1 MRKLYV
7 VLFLLLNITGVL
19 LAQNKCELALTRATE
34 EFNAGH
40 FFAIPGMLK
49 ECIDEN
55 PNREWRQR
63 AYLLLAQTYLLLEDP
78 LGAENSYLEVLR
90 ANPEYTPSDLRD
102 PIDLVYLGSKFTST
116 PIFSIFAKVGPNV
129 SFVQSILTREA
140 FGESIQD
147 RYVPRVGFQ
156 VGSGFD
162 WNFDARFALTIE
174 GNYVFASY
182 KLQRDNIFG
191 DDKLVMKDR
200 QGWVRLPISLKYSYD
215 KGRYR
220 PFIYG
225 GLSLDALIKD
235 EASFEYTDASR
246 VSSTG
251 DLQSEYKESP
261 RINMLPKR
269 NMFNYSWFVGGGLKY
284 KLGLQYAFVDIRY
297 MHGMTNV
304 VNLDYNLY
312 DYKSSNV
319 TSNDFQNSAAPLMN
333 WGHVDDL
340 FRMDN
345 LQISIGYLY
354 PLYKPRKLKK
364 AKSRSVLKS
373 IKKI

>member
-7 VLFLLLNITGVL
+7 IIIFVLGVNGIL
-19 LAQNKCELALTRATE
+19 YAQNKCELALTRATE

-90 ANPEYTPSDLRD
+90 ANPEYTTSDLRD

-116 PIFSIFAKVGPNV
+116 PVFSIFAKVGPNV
-129 SFVQSILTREA
+129 SFVQTILMREA
-140 FGESIQD
+140 FGENISEQYI
-147 RYVPRVGFQ
+147 PRVGFQ
-156 VGSGFD
+156 IGGGFD
-162 WNFDARFALTIE
+162 WNFDDRFALTIE
-174 GNYVFASY
+174 GNYVSSSY
-182 KLQRDNIFG
+182 KLQRENIFG

-200 QGWVRLPISLKYSYD
+200 QGWVRLPVSVKYSYD
-215 KGRYR
+215 KGKYR

-225 GLSLDALIKD
+225 GISFDALIKD
-235 EASFEYTDASR
+235 EASFEYTDGSR
-246 VSSTG
+246 ISSTG
-251 DLQSEYKESP
+251 DLQSEFKESP
-261 RINMLPKR
+261 RINMLHKR
-269 NMFNYSWFVGGGLKY
+269 NMFNYSWFLGAGVKY
-284 KLGLQYAFVDIRY
+284 KLGLQYAFIDVRY
-297 MHGMTNV
+297 IHGMTNV
-304 VNLDYNLY
+304 VNVDYNLY
-312 DYKSSNV
+312 DYELSERT
-319 TSNDFQNSAAPLMN
+319 TSDFQNSASPLMN

-345 LQISIGYLY
+345 LQISIGYIH